1 MIRKPSLPPH
11 NQASD
16 EASQADQLP
25 AHLLWNGHHPSEL
38 ALSALAD
45 GERAVVGDPVWAH
58 VASCPTCM
66 DQLSEL
72 ALITADLQSLVASA
86 AIRTPAPA
94 PWAAVAV
101 VAVVGLGTSAY
112 HWWQSGMRVDIREG
126 ALRHLLGRVAS
137 NIAREPSTLSIAA
150 TTACAVISLA
160 LVWALQPF
168 LRQQTQRSQSL

>member
-1 MIRKPSLPPH
+1 MTRKLPLLLH
-11 NQASD
+11 NQASA
-16 EASQADQLP
+16 EAPHSSQLP
-25 AHLLWNGHHPSEL
+25 DHLLWTGHHASEL

-45 GERAVVGDPVWAH
+45 GENALVGDATWAH
-58 VASCPTCM
+58 VANCPNCM

-72 ALITADLQSLVASA
+72 ALMTADLQSLAASA

-101 VAVVGLGTSAY
+101 VAVVGLGTTAY
-112 HWWQSGMRVDIREG
+112 HWWQSGLRVDIREG
-126 ALRHLLGRVAS
+126 ALRHLLGRIAS
-137 NIAREPSTLSIAA
+137 TMAREPSTLSIAA
-150 TTACAVISLA
+150 TTGCAVLSLA